1 MDPTVHPDGGC
12 GGPLGRANGWISA
25 IAAALRRRPVS
36 SAGGP
41 TAARRR
47 AGSRNSSGRRAT
59 AGAGNAAS
67 LPTAITTGLSRSVVP
82 SASDGNA
89 PPKVGFA
96 EDSPLEGDEF
106 ELSVRTPTGYSRDPP
121 HTAICPSTTQ
131 RGSAT
136 PADARE
142 FNSARALFSQIR
154 RSMASTLRIIIE
166 PLLRSIRPRRCQFW
180 KILFTLSRLPPAM
193 LPSSRCET
201 CNSTEGP

>member
-96 EDSPLEGDEF
+96 EDSPLEEAVTS
-106 ELSVRTPTGYSRDPP
+106 ELVSAGESLLIWENTGYLFQFGLIR
-121 HTAICPSTTQ
+121 AIQ
-131 RGSAT
+131 A
-136 PADARE
+136 AY
-142 FNSARALFSQIR
+142 
-154 RSMASTLRIIIE
+154 
-166 PLLRSIRPRRCQFW
+166 
-180 KILFTLSRLPPAM
+180 
-193 LPSSRCET
+193 
-201 CNSTEGP
+201 

>member
-96 EDSPLEGDEF
+96 EDSPLEGRGF
-106 ELSVRTPTGYSRDPP
+106 EPSVPLGPP
-121 HTAICPSTTQ
+121 RPVT
-131 RGSAT
+131 SAALCRVF
-136 PADARE
+136 PVGV
-142 FNSARALFSQIR
+142 SAR
-154 RSMASTLRIIIE
+154 
-166 PLLRSIRPRRCQFW
+166 RCFQF
-180 KILFTLSRLPPAM
+180 IGA
-193 LPSSRCET
+193 
-201 CNSTEGP
+201 

>member
-25 IAAALRRRPVS
+25 IAAALRRRPIS

-96 EDSPLEGDEF
+96 EDSPLEGTGFELLVPRADGLGRRPQRYRCALARCLGGDAGCHLGLVDLPLEGTGF
-106 ELSVRTPTGYSRDPP
+106 ELSV
-121 HTAICPSTTQ
+121 
-131 RGSAT
+131 
-136 PADARE
+136 
-142 FNSARALFSQIR
+142 
-154 RSMASTLRIIIE
+154 
-166 PLLRSIRPRRCQFW
+166 W
-180 KILFTLSRLPPAM
+180 RL
-193 LPSSRCET
+193 
-201 CNSTEGP
+201 G